1 MKTSQTWLLL
11 VLLSSSSSPLPA
23 LSYKQKWEK
32 CEKKEVE
39 NTTTN
44 VRFEVLRTVTMQSA
58 VLCHVVPSSPVS
70 EILIVEAEE
79 SSKTT
84 VQLF

>member
-11 VLLSSSSSPLPA
+11 VLLSLSSSSPLPA

-32 CEKKEVE
+32 YEKKEVE

-44 VRFEVLRTVTMQSA
+44 VRFEGLRTVTMQSA
-58 VLCHVVPSSPVS
+58 LSRGAV
-70 EILIVEAEE
+70 
-79 SSKTT
+79 
-84 VQLF
+84 